1 VIARAIFGGGAVSAI
16 LIFAMYRFHGPS
28 RAIFLLDILLLVLL
42 VSASRLSFRLFR
54 LWLVGSS
61 APRLDAKPILIY
73 GAGDGGEVL
82 VRELLNNT
90 DHAYAPV
97 GFIDDDDTK
106 AGRLMH
112 GVRIFGS
119 HELDDLVRT
128 HGVNEVLISSTK
140 VPESKLNSIRH
151 MGISLKKMS
160 IRIE

>member
-1 VIARAIFGGGAVSAI
+1 
-16 LIFAMYRFHGPS
+16 
-28 RAIFLLDILLLVLL
+28 
-42 VSASRLSFRLFR
+42 
-54 LWLVGSS
+54 
-61 APRLDAKPILIY
+61 LIY

-119 HELDDLVRT
+119 HELNDLVRA